1 MEGTW
6 EDKNGQNCMWNA
18 EVQWRHTLIYRMFIS
33 LPVQKDMWPRCLAF
47 MLLKRR
53 NNSLWRLVGLVFCVG
68 FNCNGRQNKVGLEM
82 LDLLSSLNSFNP
94 TSIHANV
101 LTIDYICA
109 VTSQWKAMGTTCR
122 ILTFSGK
129 PYFFFQLST
138 APESWWVAA
147 HHKNKTALPP
157 PCCHSPH

>member
-1 MEGTW
+1 MKCRSAVTAHTHIPHVHLFACS
-6 EDKNGQNCMWNA
+6 K
-18 EVQWRHTLIYRMFIS
+18 RHVAQMSGLYAS
-33 LPVQKDMWPRCLAF
+33 EEK
-47 MLLKRR
+47 R

-68 FNCNGRQNKVGLEM
+68 FNCNGRQSKVGLEM
-82 LDLLSSLNSFNP
+82 LDLLSSLNSFNL

-129 PYFFFQLST
+129 PYFFFRLST